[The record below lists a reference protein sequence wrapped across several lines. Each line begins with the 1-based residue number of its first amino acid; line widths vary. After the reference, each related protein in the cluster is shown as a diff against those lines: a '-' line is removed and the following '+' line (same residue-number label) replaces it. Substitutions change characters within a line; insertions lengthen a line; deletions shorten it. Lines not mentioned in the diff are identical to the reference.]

1 MLKKFTDNLNIVS
14 KLSFKR
20 LWNIFLIQLSYWL
33 TRITKKTIHWGN
45 PFSIT
50 IEPTTSCNLRCPE
63 CPSGLRQFSRNT
75 GMLDLNLYKSIL
87 DQIGSYLMYMILYF
101 QGESYLNPSFFDFVK
116 LAKKKRIY
124 TATST
129 NAHFLNEENA
139 RKTVE
144 SGLDRLIISLDGIG
158 QKEYSTYRVGG
169 RYERVL
175 DGIKNVVK
183 IKKELKS
190 KTPYIIVQFIVFKS
204 NEHQLDEVRKIC
216 DDLGV
221 DELQFKTAQFY
232 NYQNGNHLMPSIDKF
247 SRYRK
252 LPDETYQFKNSL
264 PNKCY
269 RMWSSCVITWDGL
282 TVPCCFDKDADYR
295 LGDLKELPFKSV
307 WKGKIYNDFRK
318 RVFTSRK
325 SIDICRN
332 CTEGMNLDN
341 NKLF

>member
-101 QGESYLNPSFFDFVK
+101 QGEPYLNPSFFDFVK

-144 SGLDRLIISLDGIG
+144 SGLDRLIIS
-158 QKEYSTYRVGG
+158 
-169 RYERVL
+169 
-175 DGIKNVVK
+175 
-183 IKKELKS
+183 
-190 KTPYIIVQFIVFKS
+190 
-204 NEHQLDEVRKIC
+204 
-216 DDLGV
+216 
-221 DELQFKTAQFY
+221 
-232 NYQNGNHLMPSIDKF
+232 
-247 SRYRK
+247 
-252 LPDETYQFKNSL
+252 
-264 PNKCY
+264 
-269 RMWSSCVITWDGL
+269 
-282 TVPCCFDKDADYR
+282 
-295 LGDLKELPFKSV
+295 
-307 WKGKIYNDFRK
+307 
-318 RVFTSRK
+318 
-325 SIDICRN
+325 
-332 CTEGMNLDN
+332 
-341 NKLF
+341 